1 MYFLL
6 ILPFYP
12 HVSNDKILK
21 WIKRSVK
28 KKWIKLAL
36 PYILSYISW
45 EFKVRGHG
53 SEIGVLTIPVCKDY
67 GHILYKILRVSRIF
81 SRIER
86 FSR

>member
-28 KKWIKLAL
+28 KKVDKT
-36 PYILSYISW
+36 
-45 EFKVRGHG
+45 G
-53 SEIGVLTIPVCKDY
+53 SPHKDQDQ
-67 GHILYKILRVSRIF
+67 G
-81 SRIER
+81 EGETGGA
-86 FSR
+86 